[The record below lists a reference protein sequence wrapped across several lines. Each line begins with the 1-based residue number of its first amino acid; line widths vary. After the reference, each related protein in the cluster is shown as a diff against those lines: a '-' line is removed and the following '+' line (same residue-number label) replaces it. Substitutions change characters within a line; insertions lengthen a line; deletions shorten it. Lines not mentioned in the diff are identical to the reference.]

1 MRPKKSKFEL
11 KKTRKETPVKPKKKK
26 KEREVKRL
34 CLQRVYPIIC
44 ILGED
49 EGEEGEEGKGE
60 EASKGE
66 EGEGSD
72 KTEKTYERLHAL
84 VE

>member
-34 CLQRVYPIIC
+34 YFQRVYPIF
-44 ILGED
+44 
-49 EGEEGEEGKGE
+49 
-60 EASKGE
+60 
-66 EGEGSD
+66 
-72 KTEKTYERLHAL
+72 
-84 VE
+84 VF